1 MEYYYTQLAKTE
13 NGKLKQRVYYAI
25 RQGLEAM
32 EASFPVPKLETDAL
46 AEIFTFVALDH
57 PEIFYAPTFTYT
69 YVRGADTVEFTPG
82 YMFKK
87 KEIQEHQKAL
97 NARITKLTRPV
108 ADRDELEKEL
118 FVHDFILQNV
128 RYDKLKKAYSHEII
142 GPLTQGVGVCEG
154 IAKTVKVLCDALKL
168 PCIIAFCH
176 NNPEKGI
183 KYRHA
188 WNVIS
193 LGGKY
198 YHLDATFDNTLT
210 AGGEARYD
218 YFNIADASIFRDH
231 EALVWPVPACTDN
244 TAFYYVRKKLSF
256 TKLEEV
262 RNRVS
267 QAVKK
272 NRSLTFHWRGG
283 YLTRDVLKE
292 ICAILEDEGAKKN
305 KAPVLS
311 LNWPQAVFRVRFE
324 DVPASSAAASA
335 AEASAPPGEHTKI
348 SLEEANEGEKE

>member
-188 WNVIS
+188 WNIVR
-193 LGGKY
+193 LGGTAF
-198 YHLDATFDNTLT
+198 HLDATFDGTLT
-210 AGGEARYD
+210 AGAETRYD
-218 YFNIADASIFRDH
+218 YFNIDDTAVFRDH
-231 EALVWPVPACTDN
+231 EELIWPAPACTDHSR
-244 TAFYYVRKKLSF
+244 FYYLQKKLSF
-256 TKLEEV
+256 TKPEEV
-262 RNRVS
+262 RSRAA

-272 NRSLTFHWRGG
+272 NKTLIFHWRGG
-283 YLTRDVLKE
+283 YLTREVLKE
-292 ICAILEDEGAKKN
+292 LCTILTEEAEAKGKT
-305 KAPVLS
+305 AMLS
-311 LNWPQAVFRVRFE
+311 LNWPQAVLHVRFE
-324 DVPASSAAASA
+324 SADGI
-335 AEASAPPGEHTKI
+335 PGQTSV
-348 SLEEANEGEKE
+348 SLENANEGELDE